1 LAIGAEGVKLK
12 PDGPAVEGAAADD
25 AGRWEDVVAGR
36 SPRDATD
43 WVAEAVGWVET
54 GEDVAAAGRVAGCG
68 AAGSGVA
75 ARLVTVPSIEK
86 SLSWAGPTASSL
98 EGAGK
103 AIVGGAGLVSAA
115 WSCAIAG
122 AARPSASA
130 TAAELMRIACFI
142 SPFGLAGVA

>member
-1 LAIGAEGVKLK
+1 MEIGAEGVKLK

-25 AGRWEDVVAGR
+25 AGRWEAVVTGR
-36 SPRDATD
+36 STRDATD

-54 GEDVAAAGRVAGCG
+54 VEDVDEVGRVAGCG
-68 AAGSGVA
+68 AAGSGAA

-103 AIVGGAGLVSAA
+103 AMVGGAGLVSAA
-115 WSCAIAG
+115 
-122 AARPSASA
+122 
-130 TAAELMRIACFI
+130 
-142 SPFGLAGVA
+142 